1 MKKVVIL
8 TVFTCAAMAMGN
20 ICMKMPTFAD
30 VDTDKS
36 GMISPAEFK
45 KHQEMRMQY
54 MNRCCGCYGM
64 GRKSMMKMPT
74 FGDFDINGDGYIT
87 EKELQDGRTK
97 RMAKYAKDGR
107 MLKNAANAPS
117 FANIDTNKDNKI
129 SPEEF
134 QQHQTIHMQ
143 SRCGNMNQGKMVAGR
158 NAMMNMPQFNEYDLN
173 NDGYISESELQE
185 VRNKRTAQHAQEGK
199 MMKNVAA
206 APSFSEMD
214 INKDG
219 KISPDEFQKHQAEQ
233 MQTPQ
238 K

>member
-20 ICMKMPTFAD
+20 NCMKMPTFAD

-45 KHQEMRMQY
+45 KHQETY
-54 MNRCCGCYGM
+54 MNYMRNCNTRYGM
-64 GRKSMMKMPT
+64 MQMPT
-74 FGDFDINGDGYIT
+74 FGEFDLNGDGYII
-87 EKELQDGRTK
+87 ESELKEARAK
-97 RMAKYAKDGR
+97 RMSQRAKDGR
-107 MLKNAANAPS
+107 MMKNAAAAPS
-117 FANIDTNKDNKI
+117 FASIDANKDGKI
-129 SPEEF
+129 SPDEF
-134 QQHQTIHMQ
+134 QKHQEMHMQ
-143 SRCGNMNQGKMVAGR
+143 NKCGNMGQGKMVTRR

-173 NDGYISESELQE
+173 NDGFISESELQE
-185 VRNKRTAQHAQEGK
+185 ARNKRMTQNAQEGK
-199 MMKNVAA
+199 MLKNAPA